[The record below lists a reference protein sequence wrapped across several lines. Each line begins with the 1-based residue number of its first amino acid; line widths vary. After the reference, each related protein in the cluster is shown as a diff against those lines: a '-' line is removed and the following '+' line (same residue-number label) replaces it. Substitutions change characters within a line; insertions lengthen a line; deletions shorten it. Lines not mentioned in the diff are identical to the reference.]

1 MKKRIIAEGIVGL
14 ALLGAA
20 AAGIIGWYSE
30 RRRVAEMEAQIVGLQ
45 KDQKRSVVLR
55 SISKQMED
63 IAFQQKEI
71 SDEQREEALQQKRMA
86 DDMRQSAETERQNAL
101 EAQQKA
107 VVSEQQAQDARKVAE
122 SERLMAEHQRVQAE
136 FSKRVA
142 DTLSYIA
149 LGRSLGS
156 VAMAEEMAGNS
167 ELATLLAYAS
177 YLYTARYNGDVYY
190 PAVFQSLLLTSKG
203 MRSYPKH
210 RGAVMCVHD
219 LPAKEEK
226 IMTAGSYGAVMV
238 HRKQGDR
245 LVSETLFNDS
255 KYDFRSAYVNKDGT
269 FFAVVS
275 RSGNLVCFEN
285 GSYKVTP
292 LTGLDLP
299 ACRLDNPMFV
309 TSLDDN
315 TLLVASNNGLAFYNI
330 KEKKIVASRS
340 LNFRITCWSRCNNLP
355 ILFDDKGKQ
364 HLVKSMDEI
373 SASQNPVSGR
383 VTAFASSKSS
393 KQQVYGMSD
402 GTVYLFNERTSK
414 VTKLVGHLSRISQIK
429 LNGYKLLT
437 SSYDGTVKFW
447 NTASEKIEPTTMVTT
462 NSWIMDFCYDKKKES
477 IWIGDQ
483 DGVVTDALLSVPV
496 MVDVLKKKL
505 KRNLTTEEWNYY
517 IGKNVPYESFIN
529 GKEAKQ

>member
-14 ALLGAA
+14 VLLGAA
-20 AAGIIGWYSE
+20 GVGIAGWYSE
-30 RRRVAEMEAQIVGLQ
+30 RERVAEMESQIAGLQ
-45 KDQKRSVVLR
+45 KDQRRSVVLR
-55 SISKQMED
+55 SISNQMED

-71 SDEQREEALQQKRMA
+71 SDEQREEALQQKRVA
-86 DDMRQSAETERQNAL
+86 DDMRQRAEVERQNAL
-101 EAQQKA
+101 EAQHKA
-107 VVSEQQAQDARKVAE
+107 VVSEKQAQDARKVAE
-122 SERLMAEHQRVQAE
+122 NERLMAEHQRVQAE

-156 VAMAEEMAGNS
+156 VAMAEEMSGNS

-177 YLYTARYNGDVYY
+177 YLYTTRYKGDVYY
-190 PAVFQSLLLTSKG
+190 PAVFQSLLLTSHG

-210 RGAVMCVHD
+210 RDAVMCVRD
-219 LPAKEEK
+219 LPTKDER
-226 IMTAGSYGAVMV
+226 IITAGSYGTVMT
-238 HRKQGDR
+238 HHKQGDK
-245 LVSETLFNDS
+245 LVSKTLFNDS

-269 FFAVVS
+269 FFALVS
-275 RSGNLVCFEN
+275 RNGNLVCFEHN
-285 GSYKVTP
+285 SYRVVP
-292 LTGLDLP
+292 LMDIE
-299 ACRLDNPMFV
+299 NPMYV

-315 TLLVASNNGLAFYNI
+315 TLLVASNNGVAFYDI
-330 KEKKIVASRS
+330 KEKKIVASRK
-340 LNFRITCWSRCNNLP
+340 LGFRITCWSRYNNFP
-355 ILFDDKGKQ
+355 VLFDDKGRQ
-364 HLVKSMDEI
+364 HLVKGINEMST
-373 SASQNPVSGR
+373 SQNPVSGR

-402 GTVYLFNERTSK
+402 GTVYLLNERTSK
-414 VTKLVGHLSRISQIK
+414 ITKLVGHLSRISQIK
-429 LNGYKLLT
+429 MNGYKLLT

-483 DGVVTDALLSVPV
+483 DGVITDALLSVPV

-517 IGKNVPYESFIN
+517 IGKNVPYEAFV
-529 GKEAKQ
+529 

>member
-1 MKKRIIAEGIVGL
+1 MKKRIIAEVIVGL

-20 AAGIIGWYSE
+20 VAGIIGWYSE
-30 RRRVAEMEAQIVGLQ
+30 RGRVAEMEAQIAGLQ
-45 KDQKRSVVLR
+45 KDEKRSVVLR

-86 DDMRQSAETERQNAL
+86 DDMRQSAEIERQNAL

-107 VVSEQQAQDARKVAE
+107 IVSEHQAQDAREVAE

-156 VAMAEEMAGNS
+156 VAIAEEMSGNT

-177 YLYTARYNGDVYY
+177 HLYTTRYKGDVYY

-203 MRSYPKH
+203 MHSYPKH
-210 RGAVMCVHD
+210 RGAVMCVYD
-219 LPAKEEK
+219 LPTKEER
-226 IMTAGSYGAVMV
+226 IMTADSYGTVMV
-238 HRKQGDR
+238 HQKQGEK
-245 LVSETLFNDS
+245 LVSKTLFNDS

-285 GSYKVTP
+285 GSYKTTP
-292 LTGLDLP
+292 LMG
-299 ACRLDNPMFV
+299 LDNPMFV

-330 KEKKIVASRS
+330 KEKRVIASRS
-340 LNFRITCWSRCNNLP
+340 LNFRITCWSRYNNLP

-364 HLVKSMDEI
+364 HLVKSIDEI
-373 SASQNPVSGR
+373 STSQNPVSGR
-383 VTAFASSKSS
+383 VTAFASSKNS

-429 LNGYKLLT
+429 LNSYKLLT
-437 SSYDGTVKFW
+437 SSYDGTVMFW
-447 NTASEKIEPTTMVTT
+447 NTASEKIAPTTMVTT

-483 DGVVTDALLSVPV
+483 DGVITDALLSVPV

-505 KRNLTTEEWNYY
+505 KRNLTNEEWNYY

-529 GKEAKQ
+529 GKEVKR

>member
-1 MKKRIIAEGIVGL
+1 MKKRIIAEIIVGL
-14 ALLGAA
+14 ILLV
-20 AAGIIGWYSE
+20 AAGVGISGWYSE
-30 RRRVAEMEAQIVGLQ
+30 RERVAEMESQIVGLQ

-55 SISKQMED
+55 SISNQMED

-86 DDMRQSAETERQNAL
+86 DDMRQRAEVERQNAL
-101 EAQQKA
+101 EAQHKA
-107 VVSEQQAQDARKVAE
+107 MVSEHQAQDARQVAE
-122 SERLMAEHQRVQAE
+122 NERLMAEHQRVQAE

-156 VAMAEEMAGNS
+156 VAMAEEMSGDA

-177 YLYTARYNGDVYY
+177 YLYTTRYKGDVYY
-190 PAVFQSLLLTSKG
+190 PAVFQSLLLTSKSV
-203 MRSYPKH
+203 RNYPKH
-210 RGAVMCVHD
+210 RGAVMCVYD
-219 LPAKEEK
+219 LPTSDER
-226 IMTAGSYGAVMV
+226 ILTACSYGTVMT
-238 HRKQGDR
+238 HQKQGDR
-245 LVSETLFNDS
+245 LVSKTLFNDS
-255 KYDFRSAYVNKDGT
+255 KFDFRYAYVNKEGT
-269 FFAVVS
+269 FFAIVS
-275 RSGNLVCFEN
+275 RDGNLVCFDN
-285 GSYKVTP
+285 GSHWITP
-292 LTGLDLP
+292 LTTIEK
-299 ACRLDNPMFV
+299 PMFV

-315 TLLVASNNGLAFYNI
+315 ILLIASNNGLVFYNI
-330 KEKKIVASRS
+330 KTKKIVASRS
-340 LNFRITCWSRCNNLP
+340 LNFRITCWSRYNNFP
-355 ILFDDKGKQ
+355 ILFDDKGRQ
-364 HLVKSMDEI
+364 HLVKDVNDI
-373 SASQNPVSGR
+373 STSPNPVSGR
-383 VTAFASSKSS
+383 VTAFASSKNS

-402 GTVYLFNERTSK
+402 GMVYLYNERTSK
-414 VTKLVGHLSRISQIK
+414 ITKLVGHLSRISQIK

-483 DGVVTDALLSVPV
+483 DGVITDALLSVPV
-496 MVDVLKKKL
+496 MVDVLKKNL

-529 GKEAKQ
+529 GKEEKQ

>member
-1 MKKRIIAEGIVGL
+1 MNKRVIAEGIIGL
-14 ALLGAA
+14 VLLGAT
-20 AAGIIGWYSE
+20 AAGIVGWYSE
-30 RRRVAEMEAQIVGLQ
+30 HKRVSEMESQIAGLQ

-55 SISKQMED
+55 SISNQMED

-71 SDEQREEALQQKRMA
+71 SDEQREEALQQQRMA
-86 DDMRQSAETERQNAL
+86 DDMRQRAEVERQNAL
-101 EAQQKA
+101 EAQHKA
-107 VVSEQQAQDARKVAE
+107 VVSEQQAQEARHVAE
-122 SERLMAEHQRVQAE
+122 NERLMAEHQRVQAE

-156 VAMAEEMAGNS
+156 VAMAEEMSGNS

-177 YLYTARYNGDVYY
+177 YLYTTRYKGDVYY
-190 PAVFQSLLLTSKG
+190 PAVFQSLLLTSQG
-203 MRSYPKH
+203 MRNYPKH
-210 RGAVMCVHD
+210 RGAVMCVYD
-219 LPAKEEK
+219 LPAKEER
-226 IMTAGSYGAVMV
+226 IITADSYGTVMT
-238 HRKQGDR
+238 HHKQGDR
-245 LVSETLFNDS
+245 LVSKTLFGDS

-275 RSGNLVCFEN
+275 RNGSLVCFEK
-285 GSYKVTP
+285 GTPRVIP
-292 LTGLDLP
+292 LTGIE
-299 ACRLDNPMFV
+299 NPMFV
-309 TSLDDN
+309 TSFDDN

-330 KEKKIVASRS
+330 NEKKIVASHN
-340 LNFRITCWSRCNNLP
+340 LNFRITCWSRYNNLP
-355 ILFDDKGKQ
+355 ILFDDKGRQ
-364 HLVKSMDEI
+364 HLVKGINEI
-373 SASQNPVSGR
+373 STSANPVSGR
-383 VTAFASSKSS
+383 VTAFASSKNS

-402 GTVYLFNERTSK
+402 GTVYLFNEKTSK
-414 VTKLVGHLSRISQIK
+414 ITKLVGHLSRISQIK
-429 LNGYKLLT
+429 LNSYKLLT

-483 DGVVTDALLSVPV
+483 EGVVTEALLSVPV

-529 GKEAKQ
+529 GKEVKR

>member
-20 AAGIIGWYSE
+20 GAGIAGWYSE
-30 RRRVAEMEAQIVGLQ
+30 HERAAEMESQVAKLQ
-45 KDQKRSVVLR
+45 LDQRRSVVLR
-55 SISKQMED
+55 SISNQMED

-86 DDMRQSAETERQNAL
+86 DDMRQRAEVERQNAL
-101 EAQQKA
+101 EAQHKA
-107 VVSEQQAQDARKVAE
+107 VVSEQQAQDARHVAE
-122 SERLMAEHQRVQAE
+122 NERLMAEHQRVQAE

-156 VAMAEEMAGNS
+156 VAMAEEMSGNS
-167 ELATLLAYAS
+167 ELATLLAYAAH
-177 YLYTARYNGDVYY
+177 LYTTRYKGDVYY
-190 PAVFQSLLLTSKG
+190 PAVFQSLLLTSQG

-210 RGAVMCVHD
+210 RGAVMCVCD
-219 LPAKEEK
+219 QPTKDER
-226 IMTAGSYGAVMV
+226 IITAGSYGTVMT
-238 HRKQGDR
+238 HHKQGEK
-245 LVSETLFNDS
+245 LVSKTLFSDP
-255 KYDFRSAYVNKDGT
+255 KYDFRSAYMNNDGT
-269 FFAVVS
+269 FLAVVS
-275 RSGNLVCFEN
+275 RNGNLICFEN
-285 GSYKVTP
+285 GSHSIIP
-292 LTGLDLP
+292 LTSL
-299 ACRLDNPMFV
+299 ANPMFV

-330 KEKKIVASRS
+330 KEKKIVASRN
-340 LNFRITCWSRCNNLP
+340 LNFRITCWSRYNNLP

-364 HLVKSMDEI
+364 HLVKGINEI
-373 SASQNPVSGR
+373 STSQNPVSGR
-383 VTAFASSKSS
+383 VTAFASSKNS

-402 GTVYLFNERTSK
+402 GTVYLFNEKTSK
-414 VTKLVGHLSRISQIK
+414 ITKLVGHLSRISRIR
-429 LNGYKLLT
+429 LNGSKLLT

-447 NTASEKIEPTTMVTT
+447 NTASAKIEPTTMVIT

-483 DGVVTDALLSVPV
+483 EGVITNALLSVPI
-496 MVDVLKKKL
+496 MVDVLKNKL

-529 GKEAKQ
+529 GKEVKR